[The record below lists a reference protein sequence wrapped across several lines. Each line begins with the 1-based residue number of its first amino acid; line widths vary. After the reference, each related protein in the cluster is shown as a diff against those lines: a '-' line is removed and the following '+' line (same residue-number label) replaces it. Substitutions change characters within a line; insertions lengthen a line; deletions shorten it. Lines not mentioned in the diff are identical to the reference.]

1 VSDVR
6 HSKLDLAVIES
17 RWWVN
22 GNSSVKGLFDVLSDI
37 LVDNPS
43 AYHYEMFNNAESFRE
58 ILLRLSVKRGVANI
72 YIAAHGDEGG
82 IYGAATNRRITKKNY
97 ISRIKLRN
105 ILYTLMNQRGARL
118 NGLFF
123 GSCLFANPDTMNY
136 MLAAGELG
144 HHKIRWIAG
153 YNTPVNW
160 MSSSVVDL
168 FFWNHYY
175 QIGEEV
181 GEIERIQQVAEAVR
195 RFMPGA
201 YTDLGFNIYVR
212 KPGTGGIKGLMNGNG
227 HNGLDDDEE
236 EED

>member
-1 VSDVR
+1 MQQ
-6 HSKLDLAVIES
+6 HKLDLAVIES

-58 ILLRLSVKRGVANI
+58 ILLRLSVKRGVANV

-82 IYGAATNRRITKKNY
+82 IYGAATNTPGTKKKNY
-97 ISRIKLRN
+97 ISRTQLRK
-105 ILYTLMNQRGARL
+105 ILYSLMTSRGSRF

-123 GSCLFANPDTMNY
+123 GSCLFANEDTIGY
-136 MLAAGELG
+136 MLAAGDQG

-153 YNTPVNW
+153 YNTPVDW

-175 QIGEEV
+175 SVEEELGES
-181 GEIERIQQVAEAVR
+181 ERIQRVADAVAK
-195 RFMPGA
+195 FMPGA
-201 YTDLGFNIYVR
+201 YKELGFNIYVR
-212 KPGTGGIKGLMNGNG
+212 KQGTGGIKPLINGNASG
-227 HNGLDDDEE
+227 HEL
-236 EED
+236 